1 MMVMDISSELVRDRV
16 LTAWVDLQ
24 SNGSNSSD
32 GSTTQMPQWLQD
44 GWDSVVQF
52 CHTNPV
58 AMAIVGIVGLALAGI
73 LLLVILSDL

>member
-1 MMVMDISSELVRDRV
+1 MSDRV

-24 SNGSNSSD
+24 SKGSSSSD
-32 GSTTQMPQWLQD
+32 GSTTQMPQWLHD

-52 CHTNPV
+52 CHTNPI
-58 AMAIVGIVGLALAGI
+58 AMAIVGIVGLALAGM